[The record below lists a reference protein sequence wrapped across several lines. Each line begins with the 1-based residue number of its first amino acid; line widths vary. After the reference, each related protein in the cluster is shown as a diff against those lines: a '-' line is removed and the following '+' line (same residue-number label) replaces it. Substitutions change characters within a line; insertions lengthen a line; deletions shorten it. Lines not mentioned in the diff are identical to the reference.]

1 MTKQSARDW
10 SFQVR
15 DSDNVTWLTITE
27 LNDWEEDR
35 STNGQTTETT
45 VFASA
50 GQYEGQ
56 KMQVGGS
63 LKLSGF
69 GDYNSSG
76 VQAAG
81 QARVEALHAMFANN
95 SLGKFRFRHST
106 QTLWT
111 VWDAFVEMGS
121 RGGGNNDNSKWE
133 TTITRSGAPTTM

>member
-1 MTKQSARDW
+1 MKQSARDW
-10 SFQVR
+10 TFQVL
-15 DSDNVTWLTITE
+15 DADNVTWLTITE

-35 STNGQTTETT
+35 GANDAITETT

-56 KMQVGGS
+56 KMQIGAS

-81 QARVEALHAMFANN
+81 QARVEALNGMFANA

-111 VWDAFVEMGS
+111 LWNTAFVQLGS

-133 TTITRSGAPTTM
+133 ATITRSGAATTM